1 MITVVRRWRVDTMDE
16 PAECLVFCSDPQAG
30 EAAISRIAA
39 DLEEAGSALGAFE
52 KGALG
57 GVGAARAGASG
68 RRLALALGAV
78 LAAGRRNGA
87 VAETTNLLSLA
98 RSTSA
103 GEPPSLGEVAN
114 LLLADKVTAAQRPER
129 GSRVASGPNL
139 TRLGKSLAVGWATG
153 RLSGFPGVSLRVG
166 ADAVVQGT
174 DEGGRP
180 LDCGA
185 DAEELEMLVDPP
197 GGPAYSRGLEGGL
210 EGAALARST
219 TPFRL
224 QMAATPEL
232 WPLIDPATGYP
243 VIEAEFSHAV
253 VAAPTASEALVSA
266 KLLAVG
272 GRRITALLDDRYRA
286 VTTDLWGR
294 VEGLDDKQSI
304 QERV

>member
-1 MITVVRRWRVDTMDE
+1 MITVDRFWRVDTMDE
-16 PAECLVFCSDPQAG
+16 PAECLVLCSDPQAG

-39 DLEEAGSALGAFE
+39 DLEEAGSALAALE
-52 KGALG
+52 RGALRG
-57 GVGAARAGASG
+57 FGAARAGASG
-68 RRLALALGAV
+68 RRLALALKAV
-78 LAAGRRNGA
+78 SAAGRSNGA
-87 VAETTNLLSLA
+87 AAEVTNLLSLA
-98 RSTSA
+98 RSTSG

-114 LLLADKVTAAQRPER
+114 LLLAGQVSAAQQTER

-153 RLSGFPGVSLRVG
+153 RLAGFPGISLRVG

-185 DAEELEMLVDPP
+185 DTEELEMLVAPLATA
-197 GGPAYSRGLEGGL
+197 AYSHDLEDGF

-224 QMAATPEL
+224 QMAATPGL

-243 VIEAEFSHAV
+243 VEAEFSRAV
-253 VAAPTASEALVSA
+253 VAAPTALEALVSA

-272 GRRITALLDDRYRA
+272 GRRITSFLDDRYRA
-286 VTTDLWGR
+286 VTTDLRGR
-294 VEGLDDKQSI
+294 VERLDDTKSI